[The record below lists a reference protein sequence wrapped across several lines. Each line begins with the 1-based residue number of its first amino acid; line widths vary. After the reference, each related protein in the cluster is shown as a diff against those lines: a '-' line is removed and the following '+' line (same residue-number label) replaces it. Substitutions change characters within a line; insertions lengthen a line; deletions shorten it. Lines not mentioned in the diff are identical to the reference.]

1 MPTNVQ
7 IIFPMCAMF
16 LLVLLV
22 LGKMFLGRRTAVRTG
37 SVKLSFYRTLQGQE
51 PEQSIQAV
59 RHFANLFEA
68 PVLFYV
74 ACILGLI
81 LPVQNIAFVILA
93 WLYVLARTL
102 HAFIHLGK
110 NDVIKRMRSYA
121 FGWLVLIAMWLMI
134 TAKAIHIATVT

>member
-1 MPTNVQ
+1 MSTNIQ
-7 IIFPMCAMF
+7 IVFPMCAMF
-16 LLVLLV
+16 LLVILV
-22 LGKMFLGRRTAVRTG
+22 LAKMFIGRVTALRSG
-37 SVKLSFYRTLQGQE
+37 SIKLSFYRTLQGQE

-81 LPVQNIAFVILA
+81 LPVQSLVFVILA
-93 WLYVLARTL
+93 WLYVLARAL
-102 HAFIHLGK
+102 HAMIHLGG

-121 FGWLVLIAMWLMI
+121 FGWLVLIGMWLMI
-134 TAKAIHIATVT
+134 LIKTISVATTT